1 MISTCHFSV
10 LLPSSQA
17 LSAEVYS
24 GDVPS
29 SLPSAALVSGCT
41 LGPSGVSPTGR
52 SGRTFV
58 LFELVGGDRVGYLRA
73 VFAEES
79 LDAVFAAE
87 AALELEEPIMRVY
100 MPQLIKGEYR
110 EEF

>member
-1 MISTCHFSV
+1 MVSTYHFSV

-41 LGPSGVSPTGR
+41 LGPSGASPTGG

-58 LFELVGGDRVGYLRA
+58 LLEFVGGERVGYLRA

-79 LDAVFAAE
+79 LDAVFAVE
-87 AALELEEPIMRVY
+87 AALEAEEPIMRACV
-100 MPQLIKGEYR
+100 PQLIKGECR
-110 EEF
+110 KEV

>member
-1 MISTCHFSV
+1 V
-10 LLPSSQA
+10 LAYILLLDARPSSPA
-17 LSAEVYS
+17 PRAAVYS

-29 SLPSAALVSGCT
+29 SPTSAALVSGCT
-41 LGPSGVSPTGR
+41 LGPSGALLTGR

-58 LFELVGGDRVGYLRA
+58 LFDLVGGERVGYLRA

-87 AALELEEPIMRVY
+87 AAFELEEPIVGGCV
-100 MPQLIKGEYR
+100 PKIIE
-110 EEF
+110 